1 MLDIPPAITEETD
14 LGQGT
19 GPERTEL
26 VTTAE
31 VRALTFIIEGSS
43 MGGMETPAEKDNVP
57 YKTQIIIR
65 SFDQDP
71 K

>member
-1 MLDIPPAITEETD
+1 MLDIPPAVTKETD
-14 LGQGT
+14 LGQGA

-26 VTTAE
+26 VIAE
-31 VRALTFIIEGSS
+31 VRALPFIIEGSS
-43 MGGMETPAEKDNVP
+43 MGGMETPAEKDNVL
-57 YKTQIIIR
+57 YKIQIIIR